1 MTEQILRSTRD
12 GAVAL
17 LEINRPRAK
26 NSLNQALLTAM
37 AAELA
42 TLRCE
47 DAVLALVIAG
57 ADGMFCAG
65 ADITALE
72 EIRARALVTGDSAES
87 FWSVLSEFPKPVIA
101 AVEGFA
107 LGGGCELAAA
117 CDIVIA
123 GTSAWFGVP
132 EVRIGAIPG
141 AGGTQ
146 RIIRAVGKAKAKVML
161 LTGDPV
167 TADRACDAGL
177 VAEVVADGEA
187 VARAVAIAQR
197 IAENSPLAV
206 ALAKDAAL
214 HALETSLTQG
224 LEHEKRNFYVA
235 LHSADSHE
243 GQAAFLAKRAPRFTG
258 K

>member
-1 MTEQILRSTRD
+1 MTEQILQSTRD

-17 LEINRPRAK
+17 LEINRPKAK
-26 NSLNQALLTAM
+26 NSLNDELLAAM

-42 TLRCE
+42 TLRR
-47 DAVLALVIAG
+47 DDTVLAVVIAG
-57 ADGMFCAG
+57 VDGMFCAG
-65 ADITALE
+65 ADITALD

-123 GTSAWFGVP
+123 GESARLGVP

-146 RIIRAVGKAKAKVML
+146 RIIQAVGKAKAMTML
-161 LTGDPV
+161 LTGDPL
-167 TADRACDAGL
+167 TADQACEAGL
-177 VAEVVADGEA
+177 VAEVIADGEA
-187 VARAVAIAQR
+187 VARAVAMAQR

-206 ALAKDAAL
+206 TLAKDAAL

-235 LHSADSHE
+235 VHSADSRE